1 MSGEEGRAPDKPDAP
16 DTPEAPS
23 TPKTMDEIREA
34 ALENVKDAIHIASP
48 FAIGELIPMKGL
60 WLCVR
65 AIGPKTIMFSV
76 EGLTGKVARSMRSAE
91 KKRRRKHHKGGP
103 K

>member
-1 MSGEEGRAPDKPDAP
+1 MQDKPDVPAAP
-16 DTPEAPS
+16 KAPS
-23 TPKTMDEIREA
+23 TPKTLDEIRED

-48 FAIGELIPMKGL
+48 FAIGELIPLKGL

-65 AIGPKTIMFSV
+65 SIGPKTIMFSV
-76 EGLTGKVARSMRSAE
+76 EGLTGKVARRMRGVE
-91 KKRRRKHHKGGP
+91 KKRRRKHKRGAP